1 MGYKFRRSPLTA
13 DQADALARACREHQE
28 RLAIF
33 TLLDTGLRV
42 AEFTGLSKASI
53 EWSAHRLAVNG
64 KRGPHGTSDGK
75 RAVPMSPRVRALI
88 EAHFAT
94 QETIGMS
101 PRTVERLVARV
112 ARRAGIPRAVSPHVL
127 RHTFAITAL
136 RRGLSLPAIQ
146 RLMGH
151 ERLSTTE
158 IYLNLSPEAV
168 MAEYDAK
175 F

>member
-1 MGYKFRRSPLTA
+1 MAYKFRRSPLTG
-13 DQADALARACREHQE
+13 DQADALASACRDFQE
-28 RLAIF
+28 RLTIF

-42 AEFTGLSKASI
+42 AEFARISKATI
-53 EWSAHRLAVNG
+53 EWSGHRLHING

-75 RAVPMSPRVRALI
+75 RVVPMSPRVRALI

-101 PRTVERLVARV
+101 PRTIERLVARV
-112 ARRAGIPRAVSPHVL
+112 ARNAGIPRAVSPHVL
-127 RHTFAITAL
+127 RHTFAVTAL
-136 RRGLSLPAIQ
+136 RRGVSLPAIQ

-168 MAEYDAK
+168 LAEYDAK